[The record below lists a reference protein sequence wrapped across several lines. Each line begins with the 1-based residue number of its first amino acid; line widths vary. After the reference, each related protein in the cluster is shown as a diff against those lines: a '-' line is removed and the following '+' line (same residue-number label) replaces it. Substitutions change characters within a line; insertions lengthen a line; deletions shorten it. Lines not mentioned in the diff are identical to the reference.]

1 MISNHHVAGYGFRDV
16 MNWGFLEDFGY
27 CFWVDGGEREWR
39 DGGGGYGPV
48 YSNRVGG
55 ELLYIS

>member
-1 MISNHHVAGYGFRDV
+1 MISNHRVVGYGFRDV
-16 MNWGFLEDFGY
+16 MNRGFHEDFGY
-27 CFWVDGGEREWR
+27 CFWVDGGEK
-39 DGGGGYGPV
+39 GGGYGPI